1 MLDAHSEALQ
11 NSTCCRPWVPGWCH
25 PSVHQSLQSQ
35 RYLASIAWCQMILA
49 HVLDFL
55 CTDWN
60 QCSFMLSIDCAA
72 SFYLRHGSKI
82 VRTICRG
89 SSYLI
94 KSLAISGLSCAYLA
108 MTLGDAV
115 TLFFGTPCPGAITSL
130 HFSHGHILVIW
141 ELDAGVYLGVCWIC
155 SERRSSCSVK
165 SKALRASQLKD
176 VKGKNLDTFDIRAGS
191 GLFFQGTR
199 RSASQRVGGHEQ
211 LICNQTSL
219 VNRKMWIIVSIYICI
234 FDYICWF
241 MMIYVWRVPCKRDEY
256 IWIRQTVRHIEHKF
270 CMIQTHLFSR

>member
-115 TLFFGTPCPGAITSL
+115 TLFLGTPCPGAITSL

-165 SKALRASQLKD
+165 SKAIRASQLKD
-176 VKGKNLDTFDIRAGS
+176 VKGKEPWTLLTS
-191 GLFFQGTR
+191 GQGLVF
-199 RSASQRVGGHEQ
+199 SSKAPEGAPVKESVA
-211 LICNQTSL
+211 TSNWFATKPL
-219 VNRKMWIIVSIYICI
+219 WWIERCELLWVYIYI
-234 FDYICWF
+234 WLHLL
-241 MMIYVWRVPCKRDEY
+241 IYDDLCLKSSVQKR
-256 IWIRQTVRHIEHKF
+256 WIHMNTID
-270 CMIQTHLFSR
+270 CQTHRA